1 MTTLVDPSHPHSFR
15 MLTVGGV
22 YLRLS
27 IALVFPVA
35 VGALRTGMSALP
47 LIVAGLLGAL
57 LAENTVGI
65 VWNRPGSGQG
75 VRNGRALYYGL
86 LVVALSPVG
95 ITPSVVATAAA
106 VTVLVG
112 IWLPGGPG
120 AYWLH
125 PALVGLAFIPVFH
138 DGGSWSGPGETVPAM
153 LAAFESGAFF
163 QTLQS
168 RLFIPL
174 GMRVPPEALLAIVGL
189 DGGAG
194 VGLTAGLL
202 VPLLASAL
210 VVFGEDLVPVV
221 LPITYFIG
229 FVLCVRLVG
238 GNVVSAMLWSNVP
251 LVGLVGLADPGIR
264 PAKIWA
270 IALFGVL
277 AGSCTGLLTAWNGA
291 AMPAVVGLLV
301 VGTFRPLLDSVSTRQ
316 A

>member
-1 MTTLVDPSHPHSFR
+1 MTTLADPLHPHSFR

-22 YLRLS
+22 YVRLS
-27 IALVFPVA
+27 IALAFPVIG
-35 VGALRTGMSALP
+35 GALRAGTPALL

-57 LAENTVGI
+57 LAEFSIGI
-65 VWNRPGSGQG
+65 ISSRPGSSQG

-86 LVVALSPVG
+86 LVVALSPVD
-95 ITPSVVATAAA
+95 IAPTVTAAAAA

-112 IWLPGGPG
+112 VWLPGGPG

-125 PALVGLAFIPVFH
+125 PAFVGLALIPAFH
-138 DGGSWSGPGETVPAM
+138 DGGFPVGLGDTVPAM
-153 LAAFESGAFF
+153 LASFESGAFF
-163 QTLQS
+163 QTLQN

-194 VGLTAGLL
+194 IGLTSGLL

-221 LPITYFIG
+221 LPVTYFVG
-229 FVLCVRLVG
+229 FVLCVRLAG
-238 GNVVSAMLWSNVP
+238 GDVVSAMLSSNVP
-251 LVGLVGLADPGIR
+251 LIGLIGLADPGIR
-264 PAKIWA
+264 PAKVWA
-270 IALFGVL
+270 IALFGIV

-301 VGTFRPLLDSVSTRQ
+301 VGTFRPLLDSV
-316 A
+316 